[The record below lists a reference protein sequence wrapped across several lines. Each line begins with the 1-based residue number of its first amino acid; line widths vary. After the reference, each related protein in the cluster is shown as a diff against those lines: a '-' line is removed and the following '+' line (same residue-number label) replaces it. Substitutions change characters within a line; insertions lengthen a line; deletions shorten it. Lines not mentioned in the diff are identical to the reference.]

1 MIMKCSARLI
11 QILFLLLSSD
21 KPISSRIL
29 AENMQISKRTVFRE
43 LKNADE
49 HLKEFNLK
57 LETKP
62 KMGISIKGSETDKNK
77 LLDELNRLEYS
88 DPHNKEE
95 RYNRLILELL
105 KQEEPQKTYYYSSL
119 LKVSD
124 GTIINDL
131 NIIEKW
137 FLKNNITLIRKPGLG
152 IFLNYKEEDYRKA
165 CMKYVYQ
172 DTNDPLNKLCDLIE
186 PSVVNKVIASIKK
199 VKNNRVKKIA
209 KSSYI
214 ELIIYI
220 SIMTKRILLGK
231 KNTKERNINLDIKSM
246 KDYEFVIQLVS
257 LLSEQFSIEY
267 NTTEIIDLYIYMK
280 GSKPQ
285 HVNENEDI
293 FETDLDLR
301 HMIYEM
307 IHQYDSTIAYQLKQ
321 DTDFIKGLITHL
333 RPTILRLQHGIEIR
347 NGFQKEIKS
356 LYPKVYEKAQKVAKV
371 IEDRFNLKV
380 PQQEVGFLAI
390 HFGGAEVKLKR
401 KYRYTRKVDVG
412 VICSSGVGI
421 SALLSSRVSHIF
433 HEKVRVKTLSLSDLS
448 SEKIQD
454 VEILIST
461 FDLKNSKY
469 KYIKVNPMLTEED
482 ILLISNKIEEVLK
495 DKKLDINV
503 YKPDTFTKIDE
514 ITLISKEISS
524 ILKNFNSYTV
534 DSHIKFDKVITFVSG
549 VIGEDEKSKLHIY
562 NDLKKREELSTQ
574 VIPEFEFVL
583 LHAKTKGVAES
594 KFIIIKPQSSYF
606 KDKYFSKSK
615 VVVVMLIPEDDPREV
630 LAISSISSALFED
643 ELFLEYVKNEEKQS
657 IKNYI
662 ETILKKYL
670 AEKIENL

>member
-1 MIMKCSARLI
+1 MKCSARLI